1 MNGMNQMGYPG
12 FYPSMP
18 TVNPSPFQY
27 PQPSTFNSSASQ
39 PQQPVQAQEQPFD
52 GLTRVTGMQGA
63 KAFQMPSNSRVA
75 LFDDTE
81 DIVIIKMTDGAGFP
95 SYKRARLDWLPDEPE
110 NDFMT
115 RSDFKKEFDVLYSG
129 LNELKGLIL
138 NGKQPVSKRKT
149 SDTCDAE

>member
-1 MNGMNQMGYPG
+1 MYGMNPGGMYPG
-12 FYPSMP
+12 TVP
-18 TVNPSPFQY
+18 TVTPDPSVYQY
-27 PQPSTFNSSASQ
+27 PPTSFSQRGMAQNQPAQ
-39 PQQPVQAQEQPFD
+39 PQEVPFD

-63 KAFQMPSNSRVA
+63 KAYQMPSNSRVA

-115 RSDFKKEFDVLYSG
+115 RAEFRKELEDFRSG
-129 LNELKGLIL
+129 LDELKGLII
-138 NGKQPVSKRKT
+138 NGKQSVSRRKSSDT
-149 SDTCDAE
+149 SDGE